1 MRKSIWLVAAL
12 VGLAMG
18 YAACSDDDSTG
29 GNNNHQIC
37 NNDGVCD
44 AGENATNC
52 PNDCHTA
59 ECSLTEGGNYD
70 YIINKMV
77 IPTNRTESKNIG
89 VDLDGD
95 QVIDNKLGE
104 IIGTLMGNSS
114 DTDLNA
120 SIQEGIDKG
129 SFILLGRLVV
139 SAWPSD
145 DSVAAQIF
153 PGDTESGDATEDN
166 LTGSGCALI
175 SSGAD
180 QSLKLCGSIASNYLV
195 AGPNDLQIAITF
207 ADINVTV
214 TLKRA
219 QAKSEGQV
227 TETAWN
233 DVQVGGGI
241 AKEAIDNDLLP
252 ALVDWLNS
260 AIVEDPTGSLASAV
274 LDMLDGQCSTS
285 VEGCE
290 SVVNGEGE
298 CDTWD
303 PQDPQGD
310 PISLTE
316 ARCNSTLATV
326 LKPDV
331 DSDGDGTPDLLS
343 LGIKI
348 SATGV
353 TIGDGSCQ

>member
-1 MRKSIWLVAAL
+1 MRKTVWLIAAL
-12 VGLAMG
+12 VGIGLG
-18 YAACSDDDSTG
+18 YAACGDDSGGG
-29 GNNNHQIC
+29 GNNNQVC
-37 NNDGVCD
+37 NNDGVCG

-52 PNDCHTA
+52 PSDCHVA
-59 ECSLTEGGNYD
+59 ECSLTDGDTYD
-70 YIINKMV
+70 YIVNKMI
-77 IPTNRTESKNIG
+77 IPTNRTESKQIG

-104 IIGTLMGNSS
+104 IIGTLMGNSN

-120 SIQEGIDKG
+120 SIQEGIDNG

-139 SAWPSD
+139 NSWPSD
-145 DSVAAQIF
+145 DTVAAQIF
-153 PGDTESGDATEDN
+153 PGDTESGDATDDN
-166 LTGSGCALI
+166 LSGSGCALM
-175 SSGAD
+175 SSSAD
-180 QSLKLCGSIASNYLV
+180 QTLKLCGSIANNYLT

-207 ADINVTV
+207 ADLNLTV

-241 AKEAIDNDLLP
+241 SKDEIDNKLLP
-252 ALVDWLNS
+252 ALVDWLNG
-260 AIVEDPTGSLASAV
+260 AIVEDPSGSLASTV

-290 SVVNGEGE
+290 SVTPGDGE
-298 CDTWD
+298 CAAWD
-303 PQDPQGD
+303 PQNPQGD

-343 LGIKI
+343 LGIKL
-348 SATGV
+348 SAVHV
-353 TIGDGSCQ
+353 TIGDGSCN